1 MSTRQRRRRA
11 IATVAPTNRR
21 PYLTS
26 TVLLLAVTIPLT
38 GLLLLTRTR
47 RRQSRGSPA
56 NAACRREWH
65 LGCHCLRIQMRFSV
79 ARRSWTRDAGS
90 CVRRVSLQRCADADP
105 RLDSRGPHLRH
116 TPHAE
121 IARNDSEARRHGV
134 DTPATAVRR
143 LQRITFRSMASS
155 ACRLPRSRLIEATA
169 STRSMRL
176 YFSRQSLAAM
186 PLSRAISSHVWA

>member
-1 MSTRQRRRRA
+1 MEGSCLPGAQ
-11 IATVAPTNRR
+11 TNRR

-56 NAACRREWH
+56 NAACRREWR
-65 LGCHCLRIQMRFSV
+65 LGCHRLPIQMRFSI
-79 ARRSWTRDAGS
+79 ARRSWTRNAGS

-121 IARNDSEARRHGV
+121 LPGTILRRGV
-134 DTPATAVRR
+134 MAWIRQRQQSGDFSASRFAPWLVRPAGYQGRG
-143 LQRITFRSMASS
+143 
-155 ACRLPRSRLIEATA
+155 
-169 STRSMRL
+169 
-176 YFSRQSLAAM
+176 
-186 PLSRAISSHVWA
+186 LSRRPQARGPCVCISAGSPWPRCHSRERSHPTSGRDRRS